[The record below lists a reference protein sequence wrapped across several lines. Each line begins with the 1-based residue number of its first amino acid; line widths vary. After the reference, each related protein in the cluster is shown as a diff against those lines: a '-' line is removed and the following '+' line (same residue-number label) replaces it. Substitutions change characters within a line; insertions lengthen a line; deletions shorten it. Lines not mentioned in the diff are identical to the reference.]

1 MYGSANILLNY
12 VSEIGEFCLSH
23 VRQHAPQCCL
33 ALNQWA
39 RESDMFCPKCGK
51 ENSDGVQFCSSCG
64 ANIAEPN
71 SSSPAAATPSASSE
85 QMTFGKSIS
94 TCMGKYVDFNGRA
107 SRPEYWWF
115 YLFTI
120 LLSWGSLIV
129 DNSGIV
135 SGIVNLAL
143 LLPALSVAARRLHDT
158 NRSGWWML
166 IAFTIIGLIPLIV
179 WLASKGS
186 GQSNEYGSPV

>member
-1 MYGSANILLNY
+1 
-12 VSEIGEFCLSH
+12 
-23 VRQHAPQCCL
+23 
-33 ALNQWA
+33 
-39 RESDMFCPKCGK
+39 MFCPKCGK
-51 ENSDGVQFCSSCG
+51 ENSDDVRFCSACG
-64 ANIAEPN
+64 TKIEKLNTSNLMDAP
-71 SSSPAAATPSASSE
+71 TGTSSE

-94 TCMGKYVDFNGRA
+94 TCMGKYANFNGRA

-129 DNSGIV
+129 DQSGVV

-143 LLPALSVAARRLHDT
+143 MLPALSAAVRRLHDT

-166 IAFTIIGLIPLIV
+166 IGFTIIGLIPLTI
-179 WLASKGS
+179 WLASKGKD
-186 GQSNEYGSPV
+186 QENEYGNPV